1 MTASYRWVQWNRH
14 KIVYDAVLASAIL
27 TYIALY
33 VAAGLWA
40 FAPPGDISVPI
51 LVIRATSTLALI
63 LLHVILVIGPL
74 ARISD
79 LFAPLLYNRR
89 HLGVAFF
96 AVASVHALLATLF
109 YGGFGQRNPVS
120 AVVAGYGSFASVSGF
135 PFEILGLLAL
145 LVFFVMAATS
155 HDFWL
160 ANLSHRVWKSLH
172 MLVYAAYGLI
182 VLHVVFGVLQSETSP
197 LYPVLLLSGAVAVLT
212 LHVVAGVREWR
223 RDAAG
228 PDAAR
233 QWVDIGPVSDIE
245 PGRARVVCLRGSER
259 VAVFRHGR
267 TLSAVSNVCAHQ
279 GGPLGEGRIVDGCI
293 TCPWHGYQYRPES
306 GTSPPPYTEKIPT
319 YQLRIVDDRVQLN
332 PSANPPG
339 TPVEPAVVPT
349 DAPADAPE
357 QTDG

>member
-1 MTASYRWVQWNRH
+1 MTASYKWVQWNRH

-27 TYIALY
+27 MYVVLY

-96 AVASVHALLATLF
+96 AVASVHALLAPLF

-135 PFEILGLLAL
+135 PFEIIGLLAL

-172 MLVYAAYGLI
+172 MLVYAAYGLV

-197 LYPVLLLSGAVAVLT
+197 LYPVLLLGGAVAVLT

-223 RDAAG
+223 RDATG

-233 QWVDIGPVSDIE
+233 QWVDVGPVSDIE

-319 YQLRIVDDRVQLN
+319 YQLRIVDDWVELN

-339 TPVEPAVVPT
+339 TPVEPAVVP
-349 DAPADAPE
+349 ADAPE